1 LRSARIILHK
11 SVAILFVAAIS
22 LPMIVGVMQADL
34 EISPTEK
41 RVLAQWPQW
50 AEEKDLKTFLSTLS
64 SYVADQFGFRQ
75 YLISVNKKLKWFLGY
90 SPSASVVRGE
100 DDWLF
105 LKIQDP
111 LLTQHKYGEREVENR
126 LIKRANYVRDM
137 EMEMA
142 KRGIAYQHITASNKM
157 TVYKQYLPT
166 KFSLTN
172 ITASY
177 EFYQSQFTEE
187 ELSQQVF
194 SDRVLSLHKQEYK
207 DQFYFK
213 NDTHWNHLGAYLVFS
228 ESIARL
234 RRKHPEL
241 EFDSPD
247 KTFLVKQ
254 KHSGDLAGYLGLG
267 NKLVATEPQ
276 TNFRVCARRKATT
289 AERQGVNQSVC
300 ERNRTIVLMIGDSF
314 MANLM
319 PFYSESIGKMY
330 SVGQTI
336 SRQRL
341 LKLVD
346 EFNPDLV
353 IEELAERHLPGLV
366 PL

>member
-1 LRSARIILHK
+1 
-11 SVAILFVAAIS
+11 
-22 LPMIVGVMQADL
+22 MIVGVMQADL

-50 AEEKDLKTFLSTLS
+50 AEEKDLKTFLGTLS
-64 SYVADQFGFRQ
+64 NYVADQFGFRQ

-111 LLTQHKYGEREVENR
+111 LLTQHKYGEDAVENW

-137 EMEMA
+137 GMELA
-142 KRGIAYQHITASNKM
+142 KRGIAYQHIMASNKM
-157 TVYKQYLPT
+157 TVYKEHLPT

-172 ITASY
+172 ISASY
-177 EFYQSQFTEE
+177 EFYKSQFTEE

-194 SDRVLSLHKQEYK
+194 SDRVLSPHKQEYK

-228 ESIARL
+228 ESIAKL
-234 RRKHPEL
+234 RRQRPEL

-247 KTFLVKQ
+247 KKFFTKE
-254 KHSGDLAGYLGLG
+254 KYSGDLAGYLGLG
-267 NKLVATEPQ
+267 KKLVAAEPQ
-276 TNFRVCARRKATT
+276 TDFRVCARRKAIT
-289 AERQGVNQSVC
+289 AVRQGVSQSVC
-300 ERNRTIVLMIGDSF
+300 ERNGTIVLMIGDSF
-314 MANLM
+314 MSYIM

-330 SVGQTI
+330 IVKQDI

-346 EFNPDLV
+346 QLNPHLV
-353 IEELAERHLPGLV
+353 IEELVERHLPGLV